1 MAMVG
6 ADGGT
11 AARRPGE
18 DARAALPPLRRRG
31 HTAETAVAAGADSA
45 GESRHGRPF
54 SPSAVRGPA
63 RLRKKVGR
71 DGAPAIATTIRSRR
85 PRPLPWTTEAR
96 VGFGATHRML
106 DDVGRPGRRLRRLP
120 SRRGLPWT
128 TGRAALLAAAW
139 LTVSVGL
146 APTRAAAEGTRVVTD
161 SAGRRVVVPARV
173 ERVFAAGPP
182 ATVFLY
188 TLAPDTLLGWYRPL
202 TLDERAYIPPRY
214 AALPTL
220 GKLTG
225 RSNTPNLE
233 AVREA
238 RPDVILDYGAVG
250 PREAAL
256 ADRIQRET
264 GVPYVLL
271 DGSLAAVPRAYETAG
286 ELLGVAG
293 RAAELG
299 RYAARVLAEV
309 DERVGRVPADR
320 RPRVYYARP
329 PGGLSTELI
338 QSLQVLGAANV
349 ATGRAEAGAL
359 VRVSLE
365 QVAAWDP
372 DVIVTIETAFA
383 ASVRSDP
390 AWQGIK
396 AVRDGRVY
404 LAPLVPFPWLDLPPS
419 VNRLAGLKWLGR
431 ALYPDLFPEEDVRQE
446 ALAFYRLF
454 YRQPPTEEQLTRL
467 LRGL

>member
-1 MAMVG
+1 MVG
-6 ADGGT
+6 ADEGT
-11 AARRPGE
+11 VVRRPG
-18 DARAALPPLRRRG
+18 RQ
-31 HTAETAVAAGADSA
+31 
-45 GESRHGRPF
+45 
-54 SPSAVRGPA
+54 
-63 RLRKKVGR
+63 
-71 DGAPAIATTIRSRR
+71 
-85 PRPLPWTTEAR
+85 
-96 VGFGATHRML
+96 
-106 DDVGRPGRRLRRLP
+106 LRRLP
-120 SRRGLPWT
+120 RRPAVPRT
-128 TGRAALLAAAW
+128 TGRALLAAGW
-139 LTVSVGL
+139 LTIALGL
-146 APTRAAAEGTRVVTD
+146 APSRAAADGTRVVTD
-161 SAGRRVVVPARV
+161 SAGRRVVVPARI

-182 ATVFLY
+182 ATVFVY
-188 TLAPDTLLGWYRPL
+188 TLAPDALLGWYRPL

-271 DGSLAAVPRAYETAG
+271 DGSLAAVARVYATAG

-309 DERVGRVPADR
+309 DERVARVPADR

-329 PGGLSTELI
+329 PGGLSTELVE
-338 QSLQVLGAANV
+338 SLQVLGATNV
-349 ATGRAEAGAL
+349 AAGRAEAGAL

-365 QVAAWDP
+365 QVVAWDP
-372 DVIVTIETAFA
+372 DVIVTIEPAFA
-383 ASVRSDP
+383 AAVQSDP
-390 AWQGIK
+390 AWQGVK
-396 AVRDGRVY
+396 AVRDRRVY